1 MKHLKHFL
9 AICFLF
15 CLMVSNTIVVSAD
28 DTNPVIYVVAPPED
42 DVREGGGGAIF
53 DACNS
58 INETLITKRYLK
70 VNFLEPVYDGN
81 TCDIT
86 VDINSYNKLANS
98 EQQKIMQIALDGIH
112 DSNIS
117 RSTKTKIYNNLCEVD
132 TTTASL
138 VRQLGND
145 ASVNIVGAYKYYLR
159 IEGFIEFLLT
169 IAVVVISLGLSFTLV
184 IDIGYITVPFIQNW
198 LDRRKIWGHN
208 IASLEAVS
216 AVKESMSKSGQE
228 YVSPVG
234 IYFKSK
240 IKQFIALAL
249 CLLYIINGE
258 VFSVIA
264 HWIDY
269 FRGFLM

>member
-1 MKHLKHFL
+1 MKHLKHFF

-15 CLMVSNTIVVSAD
+15 CLMVSNTIIVSAD
-28 DTNPVIYVVAPPED
+28 ATNPVIYVVSPPQED
-42 DVREGGGGAIF
+42 ASVGGGAIF

-58 INETLITKRYLK
+58 INETLITKRHLK

-98 EQQKIMQIALDGIH
+98 EQQKIMQIALDGIAN
-112 DSNIS
+112 SNIS
-117 RSTKTKIYNNLCEVD
+117 RVTKIKIYNNLCEVD
-132 TTTASL
+132 VTTASL

-145 ASVNIVGAYKYYLR
+145 ISVNIVGAHKYYLR
-159 IEGFIEFLLT
+159 IEWLVKFILT
-169 IAVVVISLGLSFTLV
+169 IAVVVIPLGLSFTLV
-184 IDIGYITVPFIQNW
+184 IDISYITVPFIQNW
-198 LDRRKIWGHN
+198 LDRRKIWGHD

-240 IKQFIALAL
+240 RKQFIVLAL

-264 HWIDY
+264 QWVGY